1 MREIVRNEYDGTE
14 TLRTGGQEDAARRQ
28 AVCGAHAACGE
39 HSSKGLAEHT
49 CGSRRTCILSSQR
62 KEATL
67 NQRLVSACD
76 GQPQPQAPVVSGSVP
91 ERAFDETRRSTSAR

>member
-1 MREIVRNEYDGTE
+1 VRNEYDGNG

-39 HSSKGLAEHT
+39 HSSQSLAEHT

-62 KEATL
+62 KETTS

-76 GQPQPQAPVVSGSVP
+76 GQSQPQAPVVSGLMP
-91 ERAFDETRRSTSAR
+91 ERAFNETRRSTSAR